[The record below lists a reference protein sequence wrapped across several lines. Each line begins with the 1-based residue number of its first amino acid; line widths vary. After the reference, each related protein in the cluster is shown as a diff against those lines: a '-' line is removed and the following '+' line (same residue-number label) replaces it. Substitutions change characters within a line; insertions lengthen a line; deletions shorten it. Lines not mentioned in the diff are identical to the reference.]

1 MRVLIVHHNA
11 DVASFWAMY
20 FSRQDAGVQVANNI
34 DSAIKSLRFDAINVI
49 ILDMALPNGQSFSI
63 SDYAGVFHPK
73 VPIVAISTSTFF
85 SGTDLFE
92 MMPNARALMAMPLQ
106 LSDLKAIVDF
116 YATQVPD
123 KVTKFRAA
131 S

>member
-1 MRVLIVHHNA
+1 
-11 DVASFWAMY
+11 MY
-20 FSRQDAGVQVANNI
+20 FSRQNADVLVANNI

-49 ILDMALPNGQSFSI
+49 ILDMALPIGQSFAI
-63 SDYAGVFHPK
+63 SDYAGVFHPQ
-73 VPIVAISTSTFF
+73 VPIIAISTSTFF
-85 SGTDLFE
+85 SGTDLYE
-92 MMPNARALMAMPLQ
+92 MMPNARALMAMPIQ

-123 KVTKFRAA
+123 NITKLRAV

>member
-20 FSRQDAGVQVANNI
+20 FSRQNADVLVANNI

-49 ILDMALPNGQSFSI
+49 ILDMALPIGQSFAI
-63 SDYAGVFHPK
+63 SDYAGVFHPQ
-73 VPIVAISTSTFF
+73 VPIIAISTSTFF
-85 SGTDLFE
+85 SGTDLYE
-92 MMPNARALMAMPLQ
+92 MMPNARALMAMPIQ

-123 KVTKFRAA
+123 NITKLRAV